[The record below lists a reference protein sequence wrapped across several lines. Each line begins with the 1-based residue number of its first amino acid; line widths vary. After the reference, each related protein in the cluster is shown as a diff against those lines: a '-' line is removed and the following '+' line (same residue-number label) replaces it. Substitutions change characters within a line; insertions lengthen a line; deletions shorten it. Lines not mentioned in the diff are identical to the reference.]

1 MGSLG
6 PGPPCQIP
14 WRRSLLPTLFNS
26 ASSILGLTDSPRN
39 CVPGQKRAPL
49 LITWVREAKPRGL
62 AQDIA
67 FGVGA
72 GQVTVGRGGRRE
84 GIGDREHEAEEP
96 GDAER

>member
-1 MGSLG
+1 MGSIGPVPLSDSLEEKPTSNPVQLCIQY
-6 PGPPCQIP
+6 PGPHRQSREI
-14 WRRSLLPTLFNS
+14 
-26 ASSILGLTDSPRN
+26 
-39 CVPGQKRAPL
+39 CVPGQKHAPL
-49 LITWVREAKPRGL
+49 LITWVREAKPGGL

-72 GQVTVGRGGRRE
+72 GQVTIGCGGRGE